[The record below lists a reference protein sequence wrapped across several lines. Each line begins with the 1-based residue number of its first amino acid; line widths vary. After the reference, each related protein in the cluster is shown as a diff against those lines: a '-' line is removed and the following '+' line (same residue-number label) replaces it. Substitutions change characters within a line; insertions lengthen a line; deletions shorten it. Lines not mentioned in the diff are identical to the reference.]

1 MMLIDFFAIKYNC
14 S

>member
-1 MMLIDFFAIKYNC
+1 MMLIAFFAIKYNC